1 VRGYDATK
9 RLFAA
14 GLHIKF
20 TGDSGIVAPPFV
32 AEKSHIDQMIDIL
45 RKVFSQ
51 Y

>member
-1 VRGYDATK
+1 
-9 RLFAA
+9 
-14 GLHIKF
+14 
-20 TGDSGIVAPPFV
+20 VAPPFV